1 MPSFIIFLFWCF
13 ATLVAANLSS
23 SDFVGFNKDDGE
35 QHMYLIKYKFSK
47 FVPGSQFAVHCTS
60 PGCDDVYED
69 AVGHHFF
76 ESVDA
81 ALRWMTAEKR
91 TEKNIIGLFK
101 LTPLNITRKVA
112 GTQKVVRNV
121 PTEVDEN
128 MYEWIEE

>member
-1 MPSFIIFLFWCF
+1 
-13 ATLVAANLSS
+13 
-23 SDFVGFNKDDGE
+23 
-35 QHMYLIKYKFSK
+35 
-47 FVPGSQFAVHCTS
+47 
-60 PGCDDVYED
+60 VYED